1 MRQLRH
7 FIIGIAALCA
17 GIAAAPEARA
27 ERLVIGQVAPLA
39 GLEATQ
45 GRAYSFGIRLYL
57 DQVNKA
63 GGVHGHTF
71 ELVRKDD
78 RGQTAETLEAT
89 RALLA
94 ESRPL
99 VLSGF
104 FGNRNLAELVGSG
117 LLEKERIALVGY
129 RNTELAP
136 EGAGVFSIRAN
147 LQDEIQKI
155 AAHLATVGIKRLALL
170 HEEGQ
175 AAAGLLA
182 ATEETVKRSGA
193 QLVSRAGYA
202 EGTTRVGAAVERFL
216 ADRPQAII
224 LVTSGAA
231 AAAFIEEYRGAGGS
245 AQLFAH
251 SGTELEQLSKRLSEI
266 QMQGLAISQV
276 TPNPYKISTRLTREF
291 NDAYA
296 AHADPEAPMSYAM
309 LEGYIAARVIVE
321 AVRRTG
327 PRVSREAFAKA
338 LTSDPQDLGGYLV
351 DFRNGARTG
360 SRFVDLSI
368 VTSSGRIRQ

>member
-1 MRQLRH
+1 MRQVRH
-7 FIIGIAALCA
+7 FIGIAALCA
-17 GIAAAPEARA
+17 GLAAAPAASA
-27 ERLVIGQVAPLA
+27 EKIVIGQVAPLA

-45 GRAYSFGIRLYL
+45 GRAYSFGIRLHL
-57 DQVNKA
+57 DQVNQA

-78 RGQTAETLEAT
+78 RGQAAETLEAA

-94 ESRPL
+94 ENRPL

-104 FGNRNLAELVGSG
+104 FGNRNIAELVGSS

-129 RNTELAP
+129 RSTEPAP
-136 EGAGVFSIRAN
+136 EGAPVFGIRAS

-155 AAHLATVGIKRLALL
+155 ATHLATVGIKRLALL
-170 HEEGQ
+170 HEDGP

-182 ATEETVKRSGA
+182 ATEEATKRAGA
-193 QLVSRAGYA
+193 QLVGRAGYPA
-202 EGTTRVGAAVERFL
+202 GSTRIGAAVEKFL
-216 ADRPQAII
+216 ADRPQAIL

-251 SGTELEQLSKRLSEI
+251 SGTELEQLSKRLSEA

-276 TPNPYKISTRLTREF
+276 TANPYKISTRLTREF
-291 NDAYA
+291 NEAYA
-296 AHADPEAPMSYAM
+296 AHADPEVPVSYAM

-321 AVRRTG
+321 TVRRAG

-338 LTSDPQDLGGYLV
+338 LASEAQDLGGYLV
-351 DFRNGARTG
+351 DFRNGSRTG